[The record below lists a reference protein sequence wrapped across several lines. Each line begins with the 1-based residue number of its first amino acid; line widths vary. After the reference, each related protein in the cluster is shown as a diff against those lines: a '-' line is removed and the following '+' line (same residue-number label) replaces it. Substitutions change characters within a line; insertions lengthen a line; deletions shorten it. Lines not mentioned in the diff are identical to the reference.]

1 MEEIKYFI
9 TTDGVKSEITKKE
22 LVNEL
27 DKFYD
32 PFETNINLII
42 KAIENGEVVVVP
54 TGALSCEVAL
64 ASETEVVLASETEV
78 VLASETEVAL
88 LAKMEAD
95 IALAKAELDK
105 RKEDYETFKE
115 TLYQKMKESGVKSW
129 ESPNK
134 KVLITRVDETTS
146 ETYKFDEEKFMA
158 EHNEL
163 YRSYLIEKQ
172 IARKGYAKITIRKG
186 KK

>member
-54 TGALSCEVAL
+54 TGALSCEVA
-64 ASETEVVLASETEV
+64 LASETEV